1 MELEEIIN
9 QYTNYIYTVIKNMS
23 YGNLSTEDIEEIVAD
38 VFFVFWKNQNKID
51 KSKKIEAY
59 LVGIAKNLV
68 KAKFRKISI
77 ISNIDDYENL
87 TINNSD
93 ISLNYEQIEKQNI
106 IENELNNMP
115 KEDRDIFIL
124 FYYHSKRIKEIS
136 NQLGFSEFKIKS
148 KLFRIRKK
156 LKLKLEEGGYRYE

>member
-93 ISLNYEQIEKQNI
+93 ISLNYEQIEKQ
-106 IENELNNMP
+106 
-115 KEDRDIFIL
+115 IL
-124 FYYHSKRIKEIS
+124 
-136 NQLGFSEFKIKS
+136 
-148 KLFRIRKK
+148 
-156 LKLKLEEGGYRYE
+156 LKMN